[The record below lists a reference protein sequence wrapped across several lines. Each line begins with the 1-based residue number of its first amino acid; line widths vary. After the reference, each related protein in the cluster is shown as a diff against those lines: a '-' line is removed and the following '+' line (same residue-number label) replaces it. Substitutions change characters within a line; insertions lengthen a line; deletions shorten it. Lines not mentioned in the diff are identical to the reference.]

1 MHPTCLPQLALP
13 VELIERTLGFLKDDI
28 VAINRAALTCKGLLP
43 ICRTLILSE
52 VTVPVLDGTVPQPR
66 RQTRFLELIDTTPLL
81 ALYVRSL
88 TIDMPPDGVYVPL
101 WTAVNV
107 WEKLPNLRTLTFRR
121 MGNGPNG
128 NVPLRLSNLPLL
140 ETLVLDDISGSI
152 LREIARARGTPKPPS
167 PLMHI
172 HSGVRLRRLCI
183 TGGNFSPSL
192 LVDLADDMLKNGT
205 HAFLESVDLQWSYL
219 YAEPSIRPLRAWAK
233 IFVALGPQLRHCGL
247 SIACDRDTP
256 TDIRAIY
263 ASLLPCT
270 NLRSLTIRNSRSFA
284 PKREPIPLDA
294 DTGFAFLHQ
303 LADLLHVGRTR
314 PVPFT
319 HLERLQLNWTS
330 GLDLPIPALARAS
343 AALARALAMMD
354 EGGHRL
360 YPVFRKLDVR
370 AYVRMGG
377 YGSAQDASSVETDE
391 PLQETLRLVRETL
404 KEGLGE
410 VEHEGVRLEIV
421 VEP

>member
-28 VAINRAALTCKGLLP
+28 VALNRAALTCKGLLP

-121 MGNGPNG
+121 VGNGPNG
-128 NVPLRLSNLPLL
+128 NVPLRLSNLPSL

-172 HSGVRLRRLCI
+172 HPEIRLRRLCI

-192 LVDLADDMLKNGT
+192 LVDLAEDMLKNGT
-205 HAFLESVDLQWSYL
+205 HASLESVDLQWSYL

-233 IFVALGPQLRHCGL
+233 IFAALGPQLRHCGL
-247 SIACDRDTP
+247 SIACDRASLPDFHSACHAADLSFQVTLQPISGPSTPVSSLARTSARSRSETAARSRPSANPSRLTP
-256 TDIRAIY
+256 T
-263 ASLLPCT
+263 
-270 NLRSLTIRNSRSFA
+270 
-284 PKREPIPLDA
+284 
-294 DTGFAFLHQ
+294 
-303 LADLLHVGRTR
+303 
-314 PVPFT
+314 
-319 HLERLQLNWTS
+319 
-330 GLDLPIPALARAS
+330 RAS
-343 AALARALAMMD
+343 HSSTSSPTSSTSAAHALR
-354 EGGHRL
+354 HSR
-360 YPVFRKLDVR
+360 
-370 AYVRMGG
+370 
-377 YGSAQDASSVETDE
+377 T
-391 PLQETLRLVRETL
+391 
-404 KEGLGE
+404 
-410 VEHEGVRLEIV
+410 
-421 VEP
+421 